1 MKFGKIL
8 MKTLFVVVLFIASAV
23 FITGC
28 NRVVTN
34 EKGVLILESKPVA
47 GGLLRLAS
55 VETKTLNPLMVN
67 SKSYKD
73 IVPLLFTGLFEMENN
88 GTTVASLADEA
99 TYKATKFGC
108 RVKLKKGLKWS
119 NGSSIK
125 PEDVKYSFD
134 LLKNQPKSM
143 YYSLVKDISSCSIK
157 NGAVSFQFEKNAPL
171 KKGNL
176 TFPIVKKGTTSEK
189 KTIATNGR
197 YKVSS
202 HVNLDGMQFV
212 ANEKWGL
219 GAKAFIPKVEV
230 IFINDINVFVTAFQ
244 SQEVDV
250 VNINNY
256 DWSKYEE
263 IRGTEALSYFTGEM
277 EGVFFNCDSSI
288 LKDKRLR
295 QAVAYGIDR
304 QKLMNKYI
312 LGNGLVTDVPIVPDS
327 WLNEDKNVRYS
338 LSYNDSKRLV
348 EEIKPTTKLT
358 LNLLINTKNEKRL
371 SMAKDIKA
379 SLKEA
384 NIEVV
389 IESVSFAEYKSRIL
403 SKKFE
408 MYLGAA
414 VLPEVQDFSVFLNN
428 KLPFYIKPLPKDGA
442 YSLAKIANGVEGEE
456 KLLEAA
462 KAFQSAF
469 KEELPYLPLYHKKG
483 ALILAGSIKGSAD
496 VARYNVFK
504 SEGSWYFERKK

>member
-1 MKFGKIL
+1 MKFRKNL
-8 MKTLFVVVLFIASAV
+8 MKTLFVVILFIASAV

-34 EKGVLILESKPVA
+34 EKGVLVLESKPVS
-47 GGLLRLAS
+47 GGTLKLAS

-88 GTTVASLADEA
+88 GTAAASLADESS
-99 TYKATKFGC
+99 YKATKFGC
-108 RVKLKKGLKWS
+108 SVKLKKGLKWS
-119 NGSSIK
+119 TGSGIK

-134 LLKNQPKSM
+134 LLKSQPNSM

-157 NGAVSFQFEKNAPL
+157 NDGVTFKFEKNAPL

-176 TFPIVKKGTTSEK
+176 TFPIVKKGTTNEK
-189 KTIATNGR
+189 MKIATNGR

-202 HVNLDGMQFV
+202 HVNLDRMQFV

-219 GAKAFIPKVEV
+219 GAIAFIPNIEV
-230 IFINDINVFVTAFQ
+230 VFINDINVFVTAFQ

-250 VNINNY
+250 VNINDY

-263 IRGTEALSYFTGEM
+263 IRGTEARSYFTGEM
-277 EGVFFNCDSSI
+277 EGVFFNCDDPK

-295 QAVAYGIDR
+295 QAIAYGIDR
-304 QKLMNKYI
+304 QKLMNKYV

-327 WLNEDKNVRYS
+327 WLNDTTNVKYS
-338 LSYNDSKRLV
+338 LSYNDSKRLI
-348 EEIKPTTKLT
+348 EEIKPITKLT
-358 LNLLINTKNEKRL
+358 IKLLINTENGKRL

-384 NIEVV
+384 NIEVA
-389 IESVSFAEYKSRIL
+389 IESVSFAEYKRRIL
-403 SKKFE
+403 SKEYE
-408 MYLGAA
+408 MYLGSA

-428 KLPFYIKPLPKDGA
+428 KLPFYIEPLPKEES
-442 YSLAKIANGVEGEE
+442 YSFAKIANGVEGEAE
-456 KLLEAA
+456 LLKAA

-496 VARYNVFK
+496 TARYNIFK
-504 SEGSWYFERKK
+504 SEGSWYFERQK